1 MMTLLATLLGFLSSA
16 FPDVLRLVRDSAD
29 RKHEL
34 AILQMQL
41 EQQRQGHVNRL
52 EEIQIAADSI
62 ESRALY
68 KTYSIGIKW
77 VDALNGTVRPVLAYS
92 FFLLYSAVKYAQIAI
107 ILDAASLVEAFPLI
121 WHAEDQTI
129 FAGIISFY
137 FGQRAMLKLR

>member
-1 MMTLLATLLGFLSSA
+1 MMTLLATLLGFISSA

-34 AILQMQL
+34 AILQMQI

-52 EEIQIAADSI
+52 EEIQIAADGI
-62 ESRALY
+62 EARALY

-92 FFLLYSAVKYAQIAI
+92 FFLLYATVKWAQIAI
-107 ILDAASLVEAFPLI
+107 LLEFNSIAEAFPLI
-121 WHAEDQTI
+121 WHGEDQTI

-137 FGQRAMLKLR
+137 FGQRAFVKLR

>member
-1 MMTLLATLLGFLSSA
+1 MMTLLATLLGFISST
-16 FPDVLRLVRDSAD
+16 FPDLLKLWKDGAD

-52 EEIQIAADSI
+52 QEIQIAADGI
-62 ESRALY
+62 EARALY

-92 FFLLYSAVKYAQIAI
+92 FFLLYTIVKYAQIALLQDSIDI
-107 ILDAASLVEAFPLI
+107 IEAFPMI
-121 WHAEDQTI
+121 WNEEDSTI
-129 FAGIISFY
+129 FAGIVSFY
-137 FGQRAMLKLR
+137 FGARAFSKLR